1 MPQMNTRNMNALLV
15 RLVLFCALLTALGV
29 TSNAATLYGKVIEVN
44 SGDVITIFNLNRPV
58 RVKLL
63 GVDAPELNQ
72 AFGEVAKKHLSDLVF
87 DKAVLVNYGGIG
99 ADSSLTGRVLL
110 NDADIGAQMIRDG
123 AAWFDAINGDRLD
136 ATNRDIYQQSELA
149 ARSERRGLWQ
159 EANAVAPWEFV
170 KAENLKKHPVVSL
183 KANEPSTK
191 VKSNGAASELTNFAL
206 MTRDVKA
213 AEPTAF
219 AAEVKSEMIEG
230 TSLPAGLPVIAF
242 PPPNGTRLVK
252 SMTFGG
258 ALVKTNQ
265 YLATEGRNV
274 YSVAWFTAPTHGE
287 DDSTAL
293 DQFIFNEFMAGTA
306 GAFTGGDSKA
316 RCDPQSEK
324 DVSANGYFGVELDL
338 SQCLFPTRI
347 RAFTRVTGDQRE
359 VYFAAVTFR
368 DEDANVTRFIKT
380 FTMDHKKAPRAQKP
394 TSR

>member
-1 MPQMNTRNMNALLV
+1 VAV
-15 RLVLFCALLTALGV
+15 CAFACGHARANSFV
-29 TSNAATLYGKVIEVN
+29 GKVIEIN
-44 SGDVITIFNLNRPV
+44 DGDEITIFNMNRPV
-58 RVKLL
+58 RIRLI
-63 GVDAPELNQ
+63 GMDAPERNQ
-72 AFGEVAKKHLSDLVF
+72 PFGDIARQHLSDLVY
-87 DKAVLVNYGGIG
+87 DKQVLVEYSGIG
-99 ADSSLTGRVLL
+99 EHSSLIGRVLL
-110 NDADIGAQMIRDG
+110 NDLDISAQMIRDG

-368 DEDANVTRFIKT
+368 DEDANVTRFVKT
-380 FTMDHKKAPRAQKP
+380 FTIRSKKAPKK
-394 TSR
+394 